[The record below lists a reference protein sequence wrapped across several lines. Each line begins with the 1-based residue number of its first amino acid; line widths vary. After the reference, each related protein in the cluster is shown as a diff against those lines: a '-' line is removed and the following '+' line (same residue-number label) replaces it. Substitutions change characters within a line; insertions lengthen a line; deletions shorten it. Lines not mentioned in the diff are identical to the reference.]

1 MFVRSILSSYSRL
14 LAGVS
19 LAFLAVALAG
29 CNDKVAEK
37 PAPSRPVLV
46 ATAHYEAETPER
58 SFVGTIKP
66 RIETDMGFR
75 VPGKVAKR
83 LVEVGQT
90 VEIGQPLATLDEVDL
105 KLQAEQAEAEFT
117 RRDRRAGAGRRRRD
131 SAPRNCAPRAGPPMR
146 RWIRPSAAADEA
158 RARLNRAER
167 SVELTKN
174 SLSYATLVADT
185 RGVVTAT
192 LIEPGQVVAAG
203 QTAIRVARFAEKEA
217 VVAIPET
224 LVGAR
229 QDRQPPRVTLWSEPN
244 KKYAAKLREI
254 APTRRSRDAHLSRQI
269 LAARRRR
276 QGLARHD
283 RDADAVPIPRPSA
296 WRGCRCRR
304 CSTQGGKPS
313 LYVVDDAGDV
323 ALKPVTV
330 KSYESNDVV
339 ITGGVDEGAKV
350 VALGVQK
357 LDPAPEGAG
366 RVVAVVLSRP
376 SLRSDANTNPQLKL
390 PDSSSSQ

>member
-1 MFVRSILSSYSRL
+1 MLVRSILASYSKL
-14 LAGVS
+14 LAGVA
-19 LAFLAVALAG
+19 LAAVAVALAG

-66 RIETDMGFR
+66 RIEADMGFR

-105 KLQAEQAEAEFT
+105 KLQAEQAVAENTAATGVVAQAVAAET
-117 RRDRRAGAGRRRRD
+117 RAKDLRAKGWTTDAQMD
-131 SAPRNCAPRAGPPMR
+131 SAR
-146 RWIRPSAAADEA
+146 AAADEA

-167 SVELTKN
+167 SVDLTKN
-174 SLSYATLVADT
+174 SLSYATLVADA

-192 LIEPGQVVAAG
+192 LVEPGQVVAAG

-224 LVGAR
+224 LVERAKTGSAT
-229 QDRQPPRVTLWSEPN
+229 VTLWSEAN

-254 APTRRSRDAHLSRQI
+254 S
-269 LAARRRR
+269 
-276 QGLARHD
+276 
-283 RDADAVPIPRPSA
+283 PSA
-296 WRGCRCRR
+296 DPATRTYLAKFSLPDVGDNVELGMTATLTLCDKKTARVARLPL
-304 CSTQGGKPS
+304 SALYDAGDKPS
-313 LYVVDDAGDV
+313 FFVVDDAGDI
-323 ALKPVTV
+323 ALKPVTI
-330 KSYESNDVV
+330 KAYESNDVV

-357 LDPAPEGAG
+357 LDPSQKV
-366 RVVAVVLSRP
+366 RVVSQLSF
-376 SLRSDANTNPQLKL
+376 
-390 PDSSSSQ
+390 

>member
-1 MFVRSILSSYSRL
+1 MLARSLLASYSKL
-14 LAGVS
+14 LAGVA

-66 RIETDMGFR
+66 RIEADMGFR

-90 VEIGQPLATLDEVDL
+90 VELGQPLATLDEIDL
-105 KLQAEQAEAEFT
+105 RLQAEQAEAEFNAAT
-117 RRDRRAGAGRRRRD
+117 GVLAQAAAAEQRAKDLRAKGWTTDAQLD
-131 SAPRNCAPRAGPPMR
+131 SAKAT
-146 RWIRPSAAADEA
+146 ADEA

-167 SVELTKN
+167 SVDLTKN
-174 SLSYATLVADT
+174 SLSYATLVADA

-217 VVAIPET
+217 WAAIPET
-224 LVGAR
+224 LVGRAKEGVAS
-229 QDRQPPRVTLWSEPN
+229 VTLWSEPDR
-244 KKYAAKLREI
+244 KYEARLREI
-254 APTRRSRDAHLSRQI
+254 SPSADPATRTYLAKFSLPGAGDKVELGMTATLTLSDPATQRV
-269 LAARRRR
+269 ARLPLSALFR
-276 QGLARHD
+276 QGG
-283 RDADAVPIPRPSA
+283 DASF
-296 WRGCRCRR
+296 
-304 CSTQGGKPS
+304 
-313 LYVVDDAGDV
+313 YVVDDKGDIT
-323 ALKPVTV
+323 LQPVQV

-357 LDPAPEGAG
+357 LDPTVKVK
-366 RVVAVVLSRP
+366 VVSSLSF
-376 SLRSDANTNPQLKL
+376 
-390 PDSSSSQ
+390 